1 MKNVLLSSWN
11 KCMHIVFTSLAF
23 NQTEYFVELCVE
35 LKKLGLSSSIISFH
49 EDSNDYI
56 EKKGVTVFNVFE
68 RGSRCKN
75 NLEGIE
81 RKFLELVKSYKI
93 ESANILLSH
102 EKAAFNLT
110 EEVPLKRKFVEYIAA
125 VEDILKELKSTK
137 GNELVVFQELGAFAS
152 LLSTYFV
159 ARENGISHFFMEP
172 AIFKG
177 RMFLVKNS
185 LFAHKPIEKT
195 VVVDDE
201 LKLYLEQIKRTKDIV
216 IPKKDVGYY
225 RHPFFK
231 IASKHNI
238 RRLCQKLLSK
248 YVKGRREEFNHIGS
262 FVFRHVKMLV
272 NRIRFVPLYSQ
283 LPREKFIYYPLHVP
297 IDVALTVRAPLY
309 LDQYALIDYISRNIP
324 PDYKLVVKEHP
335 AMVGLISFGRMKS
348 LLRNHPNIQILH
360 PKINNHT
367 IIGNMELLI
376 TVNSKTGAESLMQG
390 KKVIC
395 LGDAFY
401 SNSSSVNFIGDI
413 NNLYKLI
420 NKTISE
426 LPPSGSSIN
435 NFFQCT
441 WDETYPGELYYCSP
455 SNISVSARSIAK
467 SIGFM

>member
-1 MKNVLLSSWN
+1 
-11 KCMHIVFTSLAF
+11 MHIVFTSLAF

-348 LLRNHPNIQILH
+348 LLRNHPN
-360 PKINNHT
+360 
-367 IIGNMELLI
+367 
-376 TVNSKTGAESLMQG
+376 
-390 KKVIC
+390 
-395 LGDAFY
+395 
-401 SNSSSVNFIGDI
+401 
-413 NNLYKLI
+413 
-420 NKTISE
+420 
-426 LPPSGSSIN
+426 
-435 NFFQCT
+435 
-441 WDETYPGELYYCSP
+441 
-455 SNISVSARSIAK
+455 
-467 SIGFM
+467 